1 MSASSETSNAAARA
15 DREPIAKP
23 IHDEGTPPKSD
34 SVVKTDAR
42 THTRV
47 GWWLILGGLG
57 CFLLWAVLAPLD
69 KGVQEGDR
77 VKAGDLLVRMN
88 GVQTRA
94 NAEINRA
101 QYMNARAMQAR
112 LLAER
117 DGLSVIAFPK
127 DILKVAEQD
136 PHVSSTVEVQRQLFE
151 SRRDALRSELSAL
164 EQNIAGLQAFG
175 RGIQESREG
184 KNQQLRLLKE
194 QVDSIR
200 GLASDGYLPRN
211 RLLEHERTLAQISAS
226 ISEDSGTLGRNQ
238 SQIGELRLRVIQAQQ
253 EHQKELRSQLAE
265 VQKEVDGLRS
275 RLEGLEYEVANAEV
289 KAPVDGM
296 VAGVAVFTEGGVV
309 APGFR
314 MMDIVPLDEPL
325 VVEGQIPVHLI
336 DSVQPGLKVELI
348 FSAFNQ
354 NTTPRIPGVVIQ
366 ISPDRL
372 VDEKSGL
379 PYYRLIAEATP
390 DGGKMLATLQVKPGM
405 PVDLFVSTGEHTMA
419 SYLLKP
425 IKDHI
430 RLALTE
436 E

>member
-1 MSASSETSNAAARA
+1 
-15 DREPIAKP
+15 
-23 IHDEGTPPKSD
+23 
-34 SVVKTDAR
+34 
-42 THTRV
+42 
-47 GWWLILGGLG
+47 
-57 CFLLWAVLAPLD
+57 
-69 KGVQEGDR
+69 
-77 VKAGDLLVRMN
+77 
-88 GVQTRA
+88 
-94 NAEINRA
+94 
-101 QYMNARAMQAR
+101 MNARAMQAR

-325 VVEGQIPVHLI
+325 VVEGQVPVHLI